1 MDNLTQPASIAPS
14 IETASATTSPDNS
27 SSGCTVYVVAIGV
40 VLVLTLLWIG
50 IIASAQSMISAS
62 KWSDYSD
69 NMVSHDYQNY
79 ERYGYGSS
87 DEMGQRAMI
96 DYR

>member
-27 SSGCTVYVVAIGV
+27 NSGQTVYFVAIGV

-50 IIASAQSMISAS
+50 IIASAQSMTSAS

>member
-40 VLVLTLLWIG
+40 VLVLTLLLAG
-50 IIASAQSMISAS
+50 TIASVQSMISAS

>member
-40 VLVLTLLWIG
+40 VLVLTLLLAG
-50 IIASAQSMISAS
+50 TIASIQSMISAS

>member
-27 SSGCTVYVVAIGV
+27 NSGHTVYFVAIGV

-50 IIASAQSMISAS
+50 IIASAQSMTSAS

-79 ERYGYGSS
+79 EWYGYGSS

>member
-1 MDNLTQPASIAPS
+1 MDHLTQPASIASS

-27 SSGCTVYVVAIGV
+27 SSGSTVYVVAIGV
-40 VLVLTLLWIG
+40 VLVLTLLLAG
-50 IIASAQSMISAS
+50 TIASIQSMVSA
-62 KWSDYSD
+62 KWSDHNDS
-69 NMVSHDYQNY
+69 MMSQDYQNY

-87 DEMGQRAMI
+87 DNMRQRAMI

>member
-40 VLVLTLLWIG
+40 VLVLTLLLAG
-50 IIASAQSMISAS
+50 TIASIQNMVSAS

>member
-27 SSGCTVYVVAIGV
+27 SSGSTVYVVAIGV
-40 VLVLTLLWIG
+40 VLVLTLLLAG
-50 IIASAQSMISAS
+50 TIASIQSMISAS
-62 KWSDYSD
+62 KWSDHSD

>member
-27 SSGCTVYVVAIGV
+27 SSGSTVYIVAIGV
-40 VLVLTLLWIG
+40 VLVLTLLLAG
-50 IIASAQSMISAS
+50 TIASIQSMVSA
-62 KWSDYSD
+62 KWSDHNDS
-69 NMVSHDYQNY
+69 MMSQDYQNY

-87 DEMGQRAMI
+87 DDMRQRAMI

>member
-1 MDNLTQPASIAPS
+1 MDHLTQPASIASS

-27 SSGCTVYVVAIGV
+27 NSGHTVYFVAIGV
-40 VLVLTLLWIG
+40 VLVLTLLLAG
-50 IIASAQSMISAS
+50 TIASIQSMVSAS
-62 KWSDYSD
+62 KWSDHGDS
-69 NMVSHDYQNY
+69 MMLQDYQNY

-87 DEMGQRAMI
+87 DDMRQRAMI

>member
-1 MDNLTQPASIAPS
+1 MDHLTQPASIAPS

-40 VLVLTLLWIG
+40 VLVLTLLLAG
-50 IIASAQSMISAS
+50 AIASIQSMVSAS
-62 KWSDYSD
+62 KWSDHNDS
-69 NMVSHDYQNY
+69 MMLQDYQNY

-87 DEMGQRAMI
+87 DDMRQRAMI

>member
-40 VLVLTLLWIG
+40 VLVLTLLLAG
-50 IIASAQSMISAS
+50 AIASIQSVVSAS

>member
-1 MDNLTQPASIAPS
+1 MT
-14 IETASATTSPDNS
+14 
-27 SSGCTVYVVAIGV
+27 
-40 VLVLTLLWIG
+40 
-50 IIASAQSMISAS
+50 SAS

>member
-40 VLVLTLLWIG
+40 VLVLTLLLAG
-50 IIASAQSMISAS
+50 AIASIQSMVSAS

>member
-27 SSGCTVYVVAIGV
+27 SSGSTVYVVAIGV
-40 VLVLTLLWIG
+40 VLVLTLLLAG
-50 IIASAQSMISAS
+50 TIASIQSMVSA
-62 KWSDYSD
+62 KWSDHNDS
-69 NMVSHDYQNY
+69 MMSQDYQNY

-87 DEMGQRAMI
+87 DDMRQRAMI

>member
-40 VLVLTLLWIG
+40 VLVLTLLLAG
-50 IIASAQSMISAS
+50 TIASVQSIVSAS

>member
-27 SSGCTVYVVAIGV
+27 SSGCTVYVMAIGV
-40 VLVLTLLWIG
+40 VLVLTLLLAG
-50 IIASAQSMISAS
+50 TIASIQSMISAS

>member
-27 SSGCTVYVVAIGV
+27 SSGSTVYVVAIGV
-40 VLVLTLLWIG
+40 VLVLTLLLAG
-50 IIASAQSMISAS
+50 TIASIQSMISAS

-79 ERYGYGSS
+79 ERYG
-87 DEMGQRAMI
+87 
-96 DYR
+96 

>member
-1 MDNLTQPASIAPS
+1 MDNPTQPASIAPS

-40 VLVLTLLWIG
+40 VLVLTLLLAG
-50 IIASAQSMISAS
+50 TIASIQSMISAS

>member
-1 MDNLTQPASIAPS
+1 
-14 IETASATTSPDNS
+14 
-27 SSGCTVYVVAIGV
+27 
-40 VLVLTLLWIG
+40 
-50 IIASAQSMISAS
+50 MISAS